1 MEGWIRRWLGYGTSM
16 DGWCTCLVSGRRRG
30 TVEYALTVVA
40 LLAMVVGMAALWR
53 AAVDGTL
60 AELVRAAAS
69 HAFSAG
75 GAIDISLY

>member
-1 MEGWIRRWLGYGTSM
+1 MVGVWRQRERLVRVLGERTAQ
-16 DGWCTCLVSGRRRG
+16 G
-30 TVEYALTVVA
+30 TVEYALTVIA

-60 AELVRAAAS
+60 AELVRTAAS
-69 HAFSAG
+69 HAFNAE

>member
-1 MEGWIRRWLGYGTSM
+1 MVGAWHQHGRLVHVLGERAAQGA
-16 DGWCTCLVSGRRRG
+16 
-30 TVEYALTVVA
+30 VEYALTVVA
-40 LLAMVVGMAALWR
+40 LLAMVAGMAALWR